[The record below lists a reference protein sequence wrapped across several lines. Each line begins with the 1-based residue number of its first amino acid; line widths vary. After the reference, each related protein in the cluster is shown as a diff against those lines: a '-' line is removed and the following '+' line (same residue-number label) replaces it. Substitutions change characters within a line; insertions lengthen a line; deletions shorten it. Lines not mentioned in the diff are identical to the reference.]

1 MKHIV
6 IASHHRYA
14 AGLKDTLEFV
24 LGEMDIATICAYV
37 DDEPLSDQ
45 VDRVFSRFGP
55 DDEVLVLTDMLQGS
69 VNQAL
74 RQYVNERVHVITG
87 VNLPL
92 AIELA
97 VETRPLTPQVIDEAI
112 SKARDQLVY
121 VNELSIDVDD
131 EDE

>member
-37 DDEPLSDQ
+37 DDEPLPDQ

>member
-121 VNELSIDVDD
+121 VHELSIDVDD